1 MSSATRANTIIADD
15 GTDYTKISK
24 TDADVKMRSAIPGL
38 QSVTFKTRAGVFE
51 EVMPDVTLAQNE
63 IFIKITQNLIEVNI
77 DVAQ

>member
-1 MSSATRANTIIADD
+1 MEDLTNPLVYANYG
-15 GTDYTKISK
+15 GTFSK

-38 QSVTFKTRAGVFE
+38 QSVAFKTRAGVFE